1 MKDFFYLF
9 CRMIKYSITIKNIDE
24 LPKVASQLIGSL
36 GERKLIAFFGEMG
49 AGKTTFIK
57 AICKELTIPEIV
69 NSPTFSI
76 INQYETQEGDLLNH
90 FDFYRL
96 ESYQEALDIGI
107 FDYWDSGDFCLMEW
121 PEKVEKLLPEDCVYL
136 YIIEDELS
144 GKRTISWEI
153 K

>member
-1 MKDFFYLF
+1 MMK
-9 CRMIKYSITIKNIDE
+9 KYSIKVKDIDE
-24 LPKVASQLIGSL
+24 LPMVARELLGSL
-36 GERKLIAFFGEMG
+36 NSKNLIAFYGKMG

-57 AICKELTIPEIV
+57 AVCKELSVDQIV

-76 INQYETQEGDLLNH
+76 VSQYETRKGNLVNH

-107 FDYWDSGDFCLMEW
+107 FDYWDSGDLCLMEW

-136 YIIEDELS
+136 NIIEDESS
-144 GKRTISWEI
+144 GMRTISWEVA
-153 K
+153 

>member
-1 MKDFFYLF
+1 MK
-9 CRMIKYSITIKNIDE
+9 KYSVQVKDIEE
-24 LPKVASQLIGSL
+24 LPKVARQLLDSL
-36 GERKLIAFFGEMG
+36 DSKNLIAFYGEMG

-57 AICKELTIPEIV
+57 AICQELSVDQIV

-76 INQYETQEGDLLNH
+76 VNQYETQKGEMVNH

-107 FDYWDSGDFCLMEW
+107 FDYWDSGDLCLMEW

-136 YIIEDELS
+136 NIIEDELS
-144 GKRTISWEI
+144 GMRTISWEVA
-153 K
+153 

>member
-1 MKDFFYLF
+1 MMK
-9 CRMIKYSITIKNIDE
+9 KYSIKVKDIDE
-24 LPKVASQLIGSL
+24 LPMVARELLGSL
-36 GERKLIAFFGEMG
+36 NSKNLIAFYGKMG

-57 AICKELTIPEIV
+57 AVCKELSVDQIV

-76 INQYETQEGDLLNH
+76 VNQYETRKGDLVNH

-107 FDYWDSGDFCLMEW
+107 FDYWDSGDLCLMEW

-136 YIIEDELS
+136 NIIEDESS
-144 GKRTISWEI
+144 GMRTISWEVA
-153 K
+153 

>member
-1 MKDFFYLF
+1 MA
-9 CRMIKYSITIKNIDE
+9 KYKIQVDKLEE
-24 LPKVASQLIGSL
+24 LKSAAIALLDSL
-36 GERKLIAFFGEMG
+36 QSHKLIAFYGKMG

-57 AICKELTIPEIV
+57 AICAELGVEEIV

-76 INQYETQEGDLLNH
+76 VNQYAAPSGKSVFH

-96 ESYQEALDIGI
+96 NSYQEALDIGI
-107 FDYWDSGDFCLMEW
+107 FDYWDSGHICLMEW

-136 YIIEDELS
+136 SIIEDEIS
-144 GKRTISWEI
+144 GIRIIEWEL

>member
-1 MKDFFYLF
+1 MAKFKIQVNS
-9 CRMIKYSITIKNIDE
+9 IKE
-24 LPKVASQLIGSL
+24 LPHAATKLLESL
-36 GERKLIAFFGEMG
+36 GDNKLIAFYGKMG

-57 AICKELTIPEIV
+57 VICEALGVLEIV

-76 INQYETQEGDLLNH
+76 INQYETEQGELVNH

-96 ESYQEALDIGI
+96 ETYQEALDIGI

-121 PEKVEKLLPEDCVYL
+121 PEKVEKLLPEECVYL
-136 YIIEDELS
+136 EIAEEELS
-144 GKRTISWEI
+144 GSRIISWELG

>member
-1 MKDFFYLF
+1 MAKF
-9 CRMIKYSITIKNIDE
+9 NIQVNSLQD
-24 LPKVASQLIGSL
+24 LPGAAKILLNSL
-36 GERKLIAFFGEMG
+36 GKHRLLAFYGKMG

-57 AICKELTIPEIV
+57 SICNALGVDEIV

-76 INQYETQEGDLLNH
+76 INQYETSNGKLVNH

-107 FDYWDSGDFCLMEW
+107 FDYWDSGYMCLMEW

-136 YIIEDELS
+136 DIFEDEQT
-144 GKRTISWEI
+144 GYRTISWEVDE
-153 K
+153 

>member
-1 MKDFFYLF
+1 MK
-9 CRMIKYSITIKNIDE
+9 KYSVQVKDIEE
-24 LPKVASQLIGSL
+24 LPKVARQLLDSL
-36 GERKLIAFFGEMG
+36 DSKNLIAFYGEMG

-57 AICKELTIPEIV
+57 AICQELSVDQIV

-76 INQYETQEGDLLNH
+76 VNQYETQKGEMVNH

-107 FDYWDSGDFCLMEW
+107 FDYWDSGDLCLMEW

-136 YIIEDELS
+136 NIIEDELS
-144 GKRTISWEI
+144 DMRTISWEVA
-153 K
+153 